1 MIHTR
6 RAAREV
12 ALRALY
18 AAELSGR
25 TAAEVLA
32 DPLVVRQAD
41 GQLGEFVRRLVTMTL
56 QHRTEL
62 DDYII
67 AKTTNWDFARLAVID
82 RLVLR
87 MAVCEF
93 LHFEDIPPKVT
104 IDEAIEISRK
114 YSTEKSDKFVNGIL
128 DAVLN
133 ELQGRDLIVK
143 TGRGLLDHSPEGQ

>member
-1 MIHTR
+1 MIHSR
-6 RAAREV
+6 RAAREL

-25 TAAEVLA
+25 SAAEVLA
-32 DPLVVRQAD
+32 DPLVMVPAD
-41 GQLGEFVRRLVTMTL
+41 GPLLEFIRRLVALTL
-56 QHRTEL
+56 QHRPEL
-62 DDYII
+62 DGYIA

-82 RLVLR
+82 KLVLR

-93 LHFEDIPPKVT
+93 LYFEDIPPKVT

-114 YSTEKSDKFVNGIL
+114 YSTDKSDKFVNGIL

-133 ELQGRDLIVK
+133 ELQSRDLVVK
-143 TGRGLLDHSPEGQ
+143 TGRGLLDQSSRQE

>member
-25 TAAEVLA
+25 SAAEVLA
-32 DPLVVRQAD
+32 DPLVMREAD
-41 GQLGEFVRRLVTMTL
+41 GRLAEFIRRLVSLTL
-56 QHRTEL
+56 QRRGEL

-82 RLVLR
+82 KLVLR

-133 ELQGRDLIVK
+133 ELQARALIVK
-143 TGRGLLDHSPEGQ
+143 TGRGLLDHSPDEE

>member
-32 DPLVVRQAD
+32 DPLVIRQAE
-41 GQLGEFVRRLVTMTL
+41 GQLGEFIRRLVTMTL
-56 QHRTEL
+56 QHRSEL
-62 DDYII
+62 DGHII

-128 DAVLN
+128 DAVLG
-133 ELQGRDLIVK
+133 ELQARDLIVK
-143 TGRGLLDHSPEGQ
+143 TGRGLLDYPPEKQ

>member
-1 MIHTR
+1 MVHTR
-6 RAAREV
+6 RAAREL

-25 TAAEVLA
+25 SASEVLA
-32 DPLVVRQAD
+32 DPLVMRQVD
-41 GQLGEFVRRLVTMTL
+41 GQLAEFIHRLVTLTL
-56 QHRTEL
+56 QHREEL
-62 DDYII
+62 DAYIV
-67 AKTTNWDFARLAVID
+67 AKSTNWDFARLAVID
-82 RLVLR
+82 KIVLR

-93 LHFEDIPPKVT
+93 LHFEDIPPKVS

-133 ELQGRDLIVK
+133 ELQARDMIVK
-143 TGRGLLDHSPEGQ
+143 SGRGLLDHSPRAD